1 MVIRP
6 ITLVLFCNVL
16 LAGRKDC
23 AGFTPSHAL
32 LAASSSLRAE
42 TNKGRL
48 PKRGPY
54 NDLSRRATPKLHKA
68 SKAATL
74 ASALEVATTALSASG
89 GFGSESIP
97 DPSAYY
103 PEDGSDGNEMN
114 GGPQHE
120 QEGDFPELS
129 AWALG
134 NEPKGIG
141 TLFERDGEVIR
152 ELSSDEYVDIV
163 REWAPLASFP
173 AKEAT
178 DLQMKGDA
186 ERILNVL
193 RGMAVRGFHDRI
205 WGFEDN
211 LSRTAVHADMELER
225 KLFNSMKLL
234 VP

>member
-1 MVIRP
+1 MTIRP
-6 ITLVLFCNVL
+6 ITLVLFCNVML
-16 LAGRKDC
+16 SGRKGC
-23 AGFTPSHAL
+23 AGFTSSHVL
-32 LAASSSLRAE
+32 LAASSSLRAA
-42 TNKGRL
+42 TNHRRFPNG
-48 PKRGPY
+48 GPY
-54 NDLSRRATPKLHKA
+54 NELSRRMTSKLHKA

-74 ASALEVATTALSASG
+74 ASALVVATTALSASD
-89 GFGSESIP
+89 GFGSGSIP

-103 PEDGSDGNEMN
+103 PEDGSDVNEMN
-114 GGPQHE
+114 EGPQHE

-134 NEPKGIG
+134 KEPKGIG

-193 RGMAVRGFHDRI
+193 RGMAVRCFHDSGGSGKI
-205 WGFEDN
+205 FF
-211 LSRTAVHADMELER
+211 VQQCMQ
-225 KLFNSMKLL
+225 LL
-234 VP
+234 LMCSSKGSSLIQ